1 MKLSEIRAALAK
13 YNAMVK
19 AGPMLG
25 EEFTDYSQRIWDSK
39 PRIPYEEL
47 PASLQ
52 KAVREKYPLDVFG
65 NFLVECYT
73 TPEFEAVVR
82 NMSPEDAQKLP
93 EPPDTYV
100 SFYTLTQGI
109 DKSILEGLL
118 IRARNSAIYTLE
130 DSGNARI
137 DTDNEIIIFPQ
148 NTDSAGIVPDLYGN
162 HACAAF
168 EAVLQQYRAAE
179 KEKEARKNDTAA
191 IIPTIAP
198 LKEIVAPIDM
208 VTRKLFKNELPFDM
222 AGRIKS
228 GNEITVKDENGKNKK
243 IPLAPIVSVNL
254 LDLPPTVQI
263 SREFS
268 KIDDIV
274 HSRICSLYEA
284 GYTQFTG
291 QAIYAAMTGSQ
302 TAEATADWLALID
315 ECWTR
320 LNAAQI
326 TLDTGSMGD
335 GYKFARWKRQQAV
348 IMGKK
353 DTYTVGNQYGQ
364 TTAVVYTITDKPILL
379 EYAECLNQINR
390 YPRIL
395 QNTPVNKTPEI
406 MVLQNFLLD
415 RITAMPKISNHIKY
429 ESIWDVL
436 KIQVPENI
444 TDPKLQKKKDAALR
458 KKKTM
463 LRGHI
468 HKMLQYWMNN
478 GFISGWKEEAK
489 GKTVYGIII
498 AKPQQAKALPNPP
511 KSGNIPPEKW

>member
-1 MKLSEIRAALAK
+1 MKLSEIRAALSK
-13 YNAMVK
+13 YNDMVQ

-25 EEFTDYSQRIWDSK
+25 EEFTDYAQRIWDNK
-39 PRIPYEEL
+39 PRIAYDDL
-47 PASLQ
+47 PVSLQ
-52 KAVREKYPLDVFG
+52 KAVRERFTLEVFR
-65 NFLVECYT
+65 NFLVECYA
-73 TPEFEAVVR
+73 TPEFEAVVQK
-82 NMSPEDAQKLP
+82 MSPEDAQRLP
-93 EPPDTYV
+93 EPPESYV
-100 SFYTLTQGI
+100 SFQTLTKGI
-109 DKSILEGLL
+109 ENAVLEGLL

-130 DSGNARI
+130 DAGNARI
-137 DTDNEIIIFPQ
+137 DTDKEIIIFPQ

-162 HACAAF
+162 YACSAF
-168 EAVLQQYRAAE
+168 ETVLNQYRTAE

-198 LKEIVAPIDM
+198 LTEIVAPNDM
-208 VTRKLFKNELPFDM
+208 VTRKLFKNELPFGM

-291 QAIYAAMTGSQ
+291 QAVYAAMTGSQ
-302 TAEATADWLALID
+302 TAEATADWLAVID

-320 LNAAQI
+320 LTAAQI

-353 DTYTVGNQYGQ
+353 DTFTVGNQYGQ
-364 TTAVVYTITDKPILL
+364 TTTVVYTIKDKPILL

-406 MVLQNFLLD
+406 LVLQNLLLD
-415 RITAMPKISNHIKY
+415 RITAIPKISNHIKY
-429 ESIWDVL
+429 ESIWDAL
-436 KIQVPENI
+436 NIQAKTES
-444 TDPKLQKKKDAALR
+444 ALR
-458 KKKTM
+458 KKKTI

-468 HKMLQYWMNN
+468 HKMLQYWNDT
-478 GFISGWKEEAK
+478 GFISGWKEETK
-489 GKTVYGIII
+489 GKAVYGIII
-498 AKPQQAKALPNPP
+498 AKPQQAKALPTAP
-511 KSGNIPPEKW
+511 KSGNIPPEKS